1 MIKVEG
7 LSKSFKEKQIFNKF
21 DFEIKQGEKI
31 CLSADS
37 GKGKSTLIKIL
48 LGLESIDSGEIYI
61 NNLLL
66 DKNNITEIRN
76 QIAWLPQ
83 DLSLN
88 IQTAHELIEYLTL
101 DKNKLVFF
109 MQKLNLEEHLL
120 KQEYQSL
127 SGGQKQ
133 RLLLAACLSLEKSIL
148 ILDEPTSALDK
159 TSIQDLIST
168 IWQIKN
174 LTLISAS
181 HNEDWKNACD
191 KILVINE

>member
-1 MIKVEG
+1 MIKIEEI
-7 LSKSFKEKQIFNKF
+7 SKSFKENKLF
-21 DFEIKQGEKI
+21 EKLSFEIRQGEKI

-37 GKGKSTLIKIL
+37 GKGKSTLIKII
-48 LGLESIDSGEIYI
+48 LGLESIDSGQVLI

-66 DKNNITEIRN
+66 DKNNIAEIRN

-88 IQTAHELIEYLTL
+88 IQTAEELIEYLTL
-101 DKNKLVFF
+101 DEKKLLLF
-109 MQKLNLEEHLL
+109 MQKLKLDAQLL

-133 RLLLAACLSLEKSIL
+133 RLLLSACLSLEKPIL

-159 TSIQDLIST
+159 TAIQDLIST
-168 IWQIKN
+168 IWQIEN

-191 KILVINE
+191 KILIINE

>member
-1 MIKVEG
+1 MIKVKEIT
-7 LSKSFKEKQIFNKF
+7 KRFKENLLF
-21 DFEIKQGEKI
+21 DKLTFTINQGEKI
-31 CLSADS
+31 CLSGDS
-37 GKGKSTLIKIL
+37 GKGKSTLIRIL
-48 LGLESIDSGEIYI
+48 LGLESIDSGKIYI

-66 DKNNITEIRN
+66 DKNNITEIRE

-88 IQTAHELIEYLTL
+88 IQTAEELIEYLNL
-101 DKNKLVFF
+101 DENKLLFF
-109 MQKLNLEEHLL
+109 MQKLNLDKQLL

-133 RLLLAACLSLEKSIL
+133 RLLLSACLSLEKPIL

-159 TSIQDLIST
+159 NSIQDLIST
-168 IWQIKN
+168 IWQIEN

-191 KILVINE
+191 KILIINE